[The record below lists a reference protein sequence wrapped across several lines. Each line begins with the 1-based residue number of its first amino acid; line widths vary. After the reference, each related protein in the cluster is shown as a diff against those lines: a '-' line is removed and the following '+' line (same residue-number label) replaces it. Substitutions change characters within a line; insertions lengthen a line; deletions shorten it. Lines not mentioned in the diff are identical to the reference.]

1 MKNTTNDRLLYSESV
16 KVNIGDYES
25 RDVHISYSSDI
36 NKDES
41 FDDAY
46 KRVSSMVKK
55 KLYVSEKKIRES
67 IRDNVDYDVDY
78 KMRYFK
84 VKK

>member
-1 MKNTTNDRLLYSESV
+1 MENITNDRLSYSEAV

-25 RDVHISYSSDI
+25 RSVHISYSSDV
-36 NKDES
+36 NKGES
-41 FDDAY
+41 FDDAC
-46 KRVSSMVKK
+46 KRVTSMVKK
-55 KLYVSEKKIRES
+55 KLYASEKKIRES